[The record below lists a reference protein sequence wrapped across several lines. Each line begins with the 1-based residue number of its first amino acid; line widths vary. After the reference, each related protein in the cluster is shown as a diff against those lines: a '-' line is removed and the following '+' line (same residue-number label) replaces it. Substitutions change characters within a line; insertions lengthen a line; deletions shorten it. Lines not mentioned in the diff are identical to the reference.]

1 MLKRILPAAAALI
14 ILSAPAFGQDFA
26 VTNPT
31 EFQTALTTASSN
43 NQDDVINVTAGTYNI
58 SSTLTYNSADGDQG
72 HSLTITGDAA
82 SNPVLD
88 GNDANQIMEINTNTT
103 DTHIDPAPDA
113 GGHITISNLI
123 LRNGNAS
130 SARGG
135 GMTITTSAQNV
146 SLSNLTFTDNSSD
159 DYGGGLHIH
168 TITGGISII
177 DSVFQNNSGSYGG
190 GAYLTAISGGD
201 VVISRNVFSQNTGD
215 SGGGLYLNG
224 QYSVSTVSDNIFAGN
239 TASSGFSG
247 GGLYTYSHSGG
258 FSEIVNNTFYGNTAG
273 WYGGGAFVQL
283 ARDDSQT
290 DIYNNIFRDNTAN
303 HSSIDNDGDD
313 LFVMKNSRAQL
324 AVVNLYNNDFS
335 GNADFSTGQS
345 EDFYINNTENYNHA
359 SNLQT
364 DPRFVDAAG
373 DDFHLRGDSPMIDSG
388 SEAITLPATDF
399 EGDNRILLD
408 TVDIGADEAQS
419 KSDQNDP
426 IPTVNEWGMIILLLL
441 ASLAMATRKKSF
453 F

>member
-14 ILSAPAFGQDFA
+14 ILSAPAFGQDFT
-26 VTNPT
+26 VTNPAG
-31 EFQTALTTASSN
+31 FQTALTTASSN

-58 SSTLTYNSADGDQG
+58 SSTLTYNSANGDQG

-103 DTHIDPAPDA
+103 DTDQD
-113 GGHITISNLI
+113 GGGQITISNLI

-130 SARGG
+130 SSRGG
-135 GMTITTSAQNV
+135 GMRITTSAQNV
-146 SLSNLTFTDNSSD
+146 SLSNLTFTGNSSD
-159 DYGGGLHIH
+159 DYGGGLYIS
-168 TITGGISII
+168 TRTGGISII
-177 DSVFQNNSGSYGG
+177 DSAFQNNFARDYGG
-190 GAYLTAISGGD
+190 GAYLYTSSGGD
-201 VVISRNVFSQNTGD
+201 VVISRNVFRQNTGD

-303 HSSIDNDGDD
+303 HSSIDNDVDD
-313 LFVMKNSRAQL
+313 LYVWKSSNYQL
-324 AVVNLYNNDFS
+324 AIVNLFNNDFS

-345 EDFYINNTENYNHA
+345 EDLNITYTENYNHA

-373 DDFHLRGDSPMIDSG
+373 GDFHLREDSPMIDSG
-388 SEAITLPATDF
+388 SEDITLPATDF

-426 IPTVNEWGMIILLLL
+426 TSPIPTVNEWGMVIFLFLTS
-441 ASLAMATRKKSF
+441 AVVVTRRKSF